1 MLLEFNF
8 SITTHIFAPENF
20 AKKHVSKLVSAFL
33 VTVVLLYKE
42 LKLTIKPL
50 TVRVLLIQM
59 QNISLHSGIG
69 LKDLFTLSSKIGK
82 SVNCLP
88 KWLDYG

>member
-8 SITTHIFAPENF
+8 SITTLIFAPENF
-20 AKKHVSKLVSAFL
+20 AKKHVSKLVSASL

-69 LKDLFTLSSKIGK
+69 LKDLVTLSAKIGK
-82 SVNCLP
+82 SVNYLL

>member
-33 VTVVLLYKE
+33 VTVMLLYKE

-69 LKDLFTLSSKIGK
+69 LKDLFTLPSKIGK

>member
-8 SITTHIFAPENF
+8 SITNLIFAPENF

-33 VTVVLLYKE
+33 VTIVLLYKE

-50 TVRVLLIQM
+50 TVCVLLIRV
-59 QNISLHSGIG
+59 QNISMHSGIG
-69 LKDLFTLSSKIGK
+69 LKDLFTLSLKNRK
-82 SVNCLP
+82 SVNYLL